1 MADDLTTS
9 DATGR
14 LARYVLGTKLK
25 DMPIE
30 VRVEARRA
38 FMNILGCMLGGARHE
53 TVDAVDAAFGPFA
66 GPPTATLIGRG
77 TKADPLHAA
86 LVNCLASSVH
96 SFDDTHALAIVHPSG
111 PVAAVALAVA
121 EQQPINGAD
130 FLAAFAL
137 GIETV
142 CRVSMALSVAPAR
155 STIAWSQ
162 TGIAGGLGA
171 AVAAAKLLGLDED
184 GMRRAIGIAASQ
196 AAGMRAMHG
205 TMTTALMPAQAAQ
218 TGLQAALLAARG
230 FTASLIGL
238 EARYGYLSVFAEEP
252 HLPYLL
258 DDFGERFEVLRNTY
272 KPYPCGIV
280 IHPILDACL
289 RLKREHTLDYREI
302 DRVAVKAS
310 PSAMALTDRRSATDE
325 FQTHVSLYHWVA
337 VAFVRGTARTV
348 DMLTEV
354 ALDPVIVTFQDR
366 ITAVRDDGVAP
377 DAAEVAVSL
386 RDGQKLTCRIAHC
399 IGSES
404 QPMTDE
410 QLEEKF
416 LDLAEIGIGVERGR
430 KLIAACRA
438 IETASDVGAIAREA
452 A

>member
-1 MADDLTTS
+1 MATDLTTS

-14 LARYVLGTKLK
+14 LARYVLGTRLK
-25 DMPIE
+25 DLPTE
-30 VRVEARRA
+30 VRLEARRA
-38 FMNILGCMLGGARHE
+38 FLNILGCMLGGARHE
-53 TVDAVDAAFGPFA
+53 TVDAADAAFGPFA
-66 GPPTATLIGRG
+66 GAPKATLIGRG
-77 TKADPLHAA
+77 GKAGPLHTA
-86 LVNCLASSVH
+86 LINCLASSVH

-111 PVAAVALAVA
+111 PVAAAALAVA
-121 EQQPINGAD
+121 EQQPVSGAN

-137 GIETV
+137 GIETI

-162 TGIAGGLGA
+162 TGIAGGVGA
-171 AVAAAKLLGLDED
+171 AVAAAKLLGLDEN

-196 AAGMRAMHG
+196 AAGMRVMHG
-205 TMTTALMPAQAAQ
+205 TMTTALMPAQAAR
-218 TGLQAALLAARG
+218 TGLAAALLAAQG

-238 EARYGYLSVFAEEP
+238 EGRYGYLSVFAEEP
-252 HLPYLL
+252 HLAYLL

-289 RLKREHTLDYREI
+289 QLKRDHTLDHREI
-302 DRVAVKAS
+302 DRVAIKAS
-310 PSAMALTDRRSATDE
+310 PAAMALTDRRNARDE

-337 VAFVRGTARTV
+337 VAFIRGTARTT

-354 ALDPVIVTFQDR
+354 ALDPVIVGFQDR
-366 ITAVRDDGVAP
+366 ITAVRDEAVTP
-377 DAAEVAVSL
+377 DAAEVVVSL
-386 RDGQKLTCRIAHC
+386 RDGQKLTCRIEHC

-416 LDLAEIGIGVERGR
+416 LDLAETSIGVEHGR
-430 KLIAACRA
+430 KLVAACRA
-438 IETASDVGAIAREA
+438 NETASDVGVIARVA
-452 A
+452 G

>member
-1 MADDLTTS
+1 MATDLTTS

-14 LARYVLGTKLK
+14 LARYVLGTKPK
-25 DMPIE
+25 DLPPE

-38 FMNILGCMLGGARHE
+38 FLNILGCMLGGARHE
-53 TVDAVDAAFGPFA
+53 TVDAAEAALGPFS
-66 GPPTATLIGRG
+66 GPPKATLIGRG
-77 TKADPLHAA
+77 SKADPLHAA
-86 LVNCLASSVH
+86 LINCLASSVH

-111 PVAAVALAVA
+111 PVAAAALAVA
-121 EQQPINGAD
+121 EQNPISGAN

-137 GIETV
+137 GVETV

-162 TGIAGGLGA
+162 TGIAGGVGA
-171 AVAAAKLLGLDED
+171 AVAAAKLMGLNED

-196 AAGMRAMHG
+196 AAGMRVMHG
-205 TMTTALMPAQAAQ
+205 TMTTALMPAQAAR
-218 TGLQAALLAARG
+218 TGLQSALLAANG
-230 FTASLIGL
+230 VTASLVGL
-238 EARYGYLSVFAEEP
+238 EGRYGYLSVFADEP
-252 HLPYLL
+252 HLAYLL
-258 DDFGERFEVLRNTY
+258 DDFGDRFEVLRSTY

-289 RLKREHTLDYREI
+289 QLKRDHSLDFHDI

-310 PSAMALTDRRSATDE
+310 PSAMALSDRRNALDE

-337 VAFVRGTARTV
+337 VAFIRGTARTA
-348 DMLTEV
+348 DMLTAV
-354 ALDPVIVTFQDR
+354 ALDPVIVAFQDR
-366 ITAVRDDGVAP
+366 ITAVRDDSITP
-377 DAAEVAVSL
+377 DAAEVLVTL
-386 RDGQKLTCRIAHC
+386 RDGRKFTARIDHC
-399 IGSES
+399 IGSEL

-416 LDLAEIGIGVERGR
+416 LDLAETSIGVDRGR
-430 KLIAACRA
+430 KLLAECRA
-438 IETASDVGAIAREA
+438 IETASDVGVIVRDA

>member
-1 MADDLTTS
+1 MATDLTTS

-25 DMPIE
+25 DMPTE

-38 FMNILGCMLGGARHE
+38 FLNILGCMLGGARHA

-66 GPPTATLIGRG
+66 GPPKATLIGRSG
-77 TKADPLHAA
+77 KTDPLHAT
-86 LVNCLASSVH
+86 LINCVASSVH

-111 PVAAVALAVA
+111 PVAAAALAVA
-121 EQQPINGAD
+121 EQQPISGAN

-155 STIAWSQ
+155 GTIAWSQ

-171 AVAAAKLLGLDED
+171 AVAAAKLMALDED

-196 AAGMRAMHG
+196 AAGMRVMHG

-218 TGLQAALLAARG
+218 TGLQAALLAAQG
-230 FTASLIGL
+230 LTASLIGL
-238 EARYGYLSVFAEEP
+238 EGRYGYLSVFAEEP
-252 HLPYLL
+252 HLAYLL

-289 RLKREHTLDYREI
+289 RLKRDHTLDYREI
-302 DRVAVKAS
+302 ERVAIKAS
-310 PSAMALTDRRSATDE
+310 PSAMALSDRRNAVDE

-337 VAFVRGTARTV
+337 VAFIRGTARTT
-348 DMLTEV
+348 DMLTAV
-354 ALDPVIVTFQDR
+354 ALDPVIVGFQDR
-366 ITAVRDDGVAP
+366 ITAVREDALTP
-377 DAAEVAVSL
+377 DAAEVMVTL
-386 RDGQKLTCRIAHC
+386 RDGQKLTCRIEHC

-410 QLEEKF
+410 QLEDKF
-416 LDLAEIGIGVERGR
+416 LDLAETSIGVERGR

-438 IETASDVGAIAREA
+438 IETASDVGAIARDA
-452 A
+452 G

>member
-1 MADDLTTS
+1 MVTDLTTS

-14 LARYVLGTKLK
+14 LARYVLGTKVK
-25 DMPIE
+25 DLPPE

-38 FMNILGCMLGGARHE
+38 FLNIFGCMLGGARHE
-53 TVDAVDAAFGPFA
+53 AVDAVDAALGPFS
-66 GPPTATLIGRG
+66 GPPKATLVGRG
-77 TKADPLHAA
+77 GKADPLHAA
-86 LVNCLASSVH
+86 LMNCLASSVH

-111 PVAAVALAVA
+111 PVAAAALAVA
-121 EQQPINGAD
+121 EQQPVSGAD
-130 FLAAFAL
+130 FLTAFAL
-137 GIETV
+137 GVETV

-162 TGIAGGLGA
+162 TGICGGLGA
-171 AVAAAKLLGLDED
+171 TVAAAKLMALNED

-196 AAGMRAMHG
+196 AAGMRVMHG

-218 TGLQAALLAARG
+218 TGLQAALLAAKG
-230 FTASLIGL
+230 MTASPMAL
-238 EARYGYLSVFAEEP
+238 EGRYGYLSVFAEEP

-258 DDFGERFEVLRNTY
+258 DDFGDRFEVLRNTY

-289 RLKREHTLDYREI
+289 QLKRDHKLDHQGIE
-302 DRVAVKAS
+302 RVTVKAS
-310 PSAMALTDRRSATDE
+310 PSAMALTDRRQAIDE

-337 VAFVRGTARTV
+337 VAFIRGTARTT

-354 ALDPVIVTFQDR
+354 ALDPEIVAFQER
-366 ITAVRDDGVAP
+366 ITAVRDEAIAP
-377 DAAEVAVSL
+377 DAAEVAVAL
-386 RDGQKLTCRIAHC
+386 HDGQKLTSRIEHC
-399 IGSES
+399 IGSEM

-416 LDLAEIGIGVERGR
+416 LDLAEISIGVERGR
-430 KLIAACRA
+430 KLLALCRA
-438 IETASDVGAIAREA
+438 IETASDVGEIVGEA
-452 A
+452 G

>member
-1 MADDLTTS
+1 MATDLTTS

-25 DMPIE
+25 DMPVE

-38 FMNILGCMLGGARHE
+38 FLNILGCMLGGARHE
-53 TVDAVDAAFGPFA
+53 TVNAVDAAFGPFA
-66 GPPTATLIGRG
+66 GAPQATLIGRG
-77 TKADPLHAA
+77 RKADPLHAA
-86 LVNCLASSVH
+86 LINCLASSVH

-111 PVAAVALAVA
+111 PVAAAMLAVA
-121 EQQPINGAD
+121 EQNPVSGTN

-171 AVAAAKLLGLDED
+171 AVAVAKLLALDED
-184 GMRRAIGIAASQ
+184 AMRRAIGIAASQ
-196 AAGMRAMHG
+196 AAGMRVMHG

-218 TGLQAALLAARG
+218 TGLAAALLAAQG
-230 FTASLIGL
+230 LTASPIAL
-238 EARYGYLSVFAEEP
+238 EGRYGYLSVFADEP
-252 HLPYLL
+252 DVDHLLG
-258 DDFGERFEVLRNTY
+258 DFGERFEVLRNTY

-280 IHPILDACL
+280 IHPILEACL
-289 RLKREHTLDYREI
+289 QLKREHMPDHREI
-302 DRVAVKAS
+302 ERVAVKAS
-310 PSAMALTDRRSATDE
+310 PSAMALTDRRNAMDE

-337 VAFVRGTARTV
+337 VAFIRGTARTT

-354 ALDPVIVTFQDR
+354 ALDPVIVGFQDR
-366 ITAVRDDGVAP
+366 ITAVRDDAITP
-377 DAAEVAVSL
+377 DAAEVTVSL
-386 RDGQKLTCRIAHC
+386 RDGQKLTARIEHC

-404 QPMTDE
+404 RPMTDE

-416 LDLAEIGIGVERGR
+416 LDLAEISIGVERGR

-438 IETASDVGAIAREA
+438 IETAPDVGVIARDA

>member
-1 MADDLTTS
+1 
-9 DATGR
+9 
-14 LARYVLGTKLK
+14 
-25 DMPIE
+25 
-30 VRVEARRA
+30 
-38 FMNILGCMLGGARHE
+38 
-53 TVDAVDAAFGPFA
+53 
-66 GPPTATLIGRG
+66 
-77 TKADPLHAA
+77 
-86 LVNCLASSVH
+86 VH

-111 PVAAVALAVA
+111 PVAAAALAVA
-121 EQQPINGAD
+121 EQQPISGAN

-171 AVAAAKLLGLDED
+171 AVAAAKLLALDED

-196 AAGMRAMHG
+196 AAGMRVMHG

-218 TGLQAALLAARG
+218 TGLAAALLAAKG

-238 EARYGYLSVFAEEP
+238 EGRYGYLSVFADEP
-252 HLPYLL
+252 HLAYLL

-289 RLKREHTLDYREI
+289 QLKRDHALDHREI
-302 DRVAVKAS
+302 ERVAIKAS
-310 PSAMALTDRRSATDE
+310 RSAMALTDRRNATDE

-337 VAFVRGTARTV
+337 VAFVRGTARTT

-354 ALDPVIVTFQDR
+354 ALDPTIVGFQER
-366 ITAVRDDGVAP
+366 ITAVRDDAITP
-377 DAAEVAVSL
+377 DAAEVTVSL
-386 RDGQKLTCRIAHC
+386 RDGQKRTCRIEHC

-404 QPMTDE
+404 QPMTDQ
-410 QLEEKF
+410 QLEDKF
-416 LDLAEIGIGVERGR
+416 LDLAETSIGADRGR

-438 IETASDVGAIAREA
+438 IETASDVGVIARDA
-452 A
+452 G

>member
-1 MADDLTTS
+1 MATDLTTS

-25 DMPIE
+25 DLPIE

-38 FMNILGCMLGGARHE
+38 FLNILGCMLGGARHA
-53 TVDAVDAAFGPFA
+53 TVDATDAAFGPFA
-66 GPPTATLIGRG
+66 GPPKATLIGRG
-77 TKADPLHAA
+77 AKTDPLHAT
-86 LVNCLASSVH
+86 LINCLASSVH

-111 PVAAVALAVA
+111 PVAAAALAVA
-121 EQQPINGAD
+121 EQQPIGGAN

-137 GIETV
+137 GVETV
-142 CRVSMALSVAPAR
+142 CRVSMAVSVAPAR
-155 STIAWSQ
+155 GTIAWSQ

-171 AVAAAKLLGLDED
+171 AVAAGKLLGLDED
-184 GMRRAIGIAASQ
+184 AMRRAIGIAASQ
-196 AAGMRAMHG
+196 AAGIRVMHG
-205 TMTTALMPAQAAQ
+205 TMTTALMPAQAAR
-218 TGLQAALLAARG
+218 TGLAAALLAAQG

-238 EARYGYLSVFAEEP
+238 EGRYGYLSVFAEEP
-252 HLPYLL
+252 HLPHLL
-258 DDFGERFEVLRNTY
+258 GDFGDRFEVLRNTY

-289 RLKREHTLDYREI
+289 QLKRNHALNHGDIE
-302 DRVAVKAS
+302 RVAINAS
-310 PSAMALTDRRSATDE
+310 PAAMALTDRRNATDE

-337 VAFVRGTARTV
+337 VAFIRGTARTT

-354 ALDPVIVTFQDR
+354 ALDPAIVAFQER
-366 ITAVRDDGVAP
+366 ITAVRDEAIAP
-377 DAAEVAVSL
+377 DAAEVVVSL
-386 RDGQKLTCRIAHC
+386 RDGQKLTCRIEHC

-410 QLEEKF
+410 QLGEKF
-416 LDLAEIGIGVERGR
+416 LDLAETSIGVERGR

-438 IETASDVGAIAREA
+438 IETASDVGVIARDA
-452 A
+452 G

>member
-1 MADDLTTS
+1 MATDLTTS

-25 DMPIE
+25 DMPTE

-38 FMNILGCMLGGARHE
+38 FLNILGCMLGGARHA

-66 GPPTATLIGRG
+66 GPPKATLIGRG
-77 TKADPLHAA
+77 GKTDPLHAT
-86 LVNCLASSVH
+86 LINCLASSVH

-111 PVAAVALAVA
+111 PVAAAALAVA
-121 EQQPINGAD
+121 EQQPISGAN

-155 STIAWSQ
+155 GTIAWSQ

-171 AVAAAKLLGLDED
+171 AVAAAKLMALDED

-196 AAGMRAMHG
+196 AAGMRVMHG
-205 TMTTALMPAQAAQ
+205 TMTTALMPAQAAR
-218 TGLQAALLAARG
+218 TGLQAALLAAQG

-238 EARYGYLSVFAEEP
+238 EGRYGYLSVFAEEP
-252 HLPYLL
+252 HLAYLL

-289 RLKREHTLDYREI
+289 RLKRDHTLDHREI
-302 DRVAVKAS
+302 ERVAIKAS
-310 PSAMALTDRRSATDE
+310 PSAMALSDRRNAVDE

-337 VAFVRGTARTV
+337 VAFIRGTARTT

-354 ALDPVIVTFQDR
+354 ALDPVIVGFQDR
-366 ITAVRDDGVAP
+366 ITAVREDALTP
-377 DAAEVAVSL
+377 DAAEVMVTL
-386 RDGQKLTCRIAHC
+386 RDGQKLTCRIEHC

-410 QLEEKF
+410 QLEDKF
-416 LDLAEIGIGVERGR
+416 LDLAETSIGVERGR

-438 IETASDVGAIAREA
+438 IETASDVGAIARDA
-452 A
+452 G

>member
-1 MADDLTTS
+1 MATDLTTS

-38 FMNILGCMLGGARHE
+38 FLNILGCMLGGARHE

-66 GPPTATLIGRG
+66 GPPKATLIGRG
-77 TKADPLHAA
+77 AKTDPLHAT
-86 LVNCLASSVH
+86 LINCLASSVH

-111 PVAAVALAVA
+111 PVAAAALAVA
-121 EQQPINGAD
+121 EQQPIGGAN

-142 CRVSMALSVAPAR
+142 CRVSMAVSVAPAR
-155 STIAWSQ
+155 GTIAWSQ

-171 AVAAAKLLGLDED
+171 AVAAGKLLGLDED

-196 AAGMRAMHG
+196 AAGIRAMHG
-205 TMTTALMPAQAAQ
+205 TMTTALMPAQAAR
-218 TGLQAALLAARG
+218 TGLAAALLAAKG

-238 EARYGYLSVFAEEP
+238 EGRYGYLSVFADEP
-252 HLPYLL
+252 HLAYLL
-258 DDFGERFEVLRNTY
+258 DDFGTRSEVLRNTY

-289 RLKREHTLDYREI
+289 QLKRDHALDHREI
-302 DRVAVKAS
+302 ERVAINAS
-310 PSAMALTDRRSATDE
+310 PAAMALTDRRNATDE

-337 VAFVRGTARTV
+337 VAFIRGTARTT

-354 ALDPVIVTFQDR
+354 ALDPVIVAFQDR
-366 ITAVRDDGVAP
+366 ITAVRDEAITP
-377 DAAEVAVSL
+377 DAAEVVVSL
-386 RDGQKLTCRIAHC
+386 RDGQKLTCRIEHC

-416 LDLAEIGIGVERGR
+416 LDLAETSIGVERGR

-438 IETASDVGAIAREA
+438 IETASDVGVIARDA
-452 A
+452 G

>member
-1 MADDLTTS
+1 MASDLATS

-14 LARYVLGTKLK
+14 LARYALGTKLK
-25 DMPIE
+25 DLPPE

-38 FMNILGCMLGGARHE
+38 FLNIFGCMLGGARHE
-53 TVDAVDAAFGPFA
+53 TVDAADAALGAYAGTGP
-66 GPPTATLIGRG
+66 ATLIGRG
-77 TKADPLHAA
+77 RTADPLHAA
-86 LVNCLASSVH
+86 LINCLASSVH

-111 PVAAVALAVA
+111 PVAAALLALV
-121 EQQPINGAD
+121 EQRKVSGAD
-130 FLAAFAL
+130 FLLAFAL
-137 GIETV
+137 GAGMV
-142 CRVSMALSVAPAR
+142 CRISMALSVAPAR

-171 AVAAAKLLGLDED
+171 ALAVGKLLGLDED

-196 AAGMRAMHG
+196 AAGMRVMHG

-218 TGLQAALLAARG
+218 TGLQAALLAAQG
-230 FTASLIGL
+230 FTASLVSL
-238 EARYGYLSVFAEEP
+238 EGRYGYLSVFAEEP

-258 DDFGERFEVLRNTY
+258 GDFGDRYELLRNTY

-289 RLKREHTLDYREI
+289 QLKRHHTLDHREI
-302 DRVAVKAS
+302 DRIAIKAS
-310 PSAMALTDRRSATDE
+310 PSAMALTDRRNAMDE

-337 VAFVRGTARTV
+337 VAFIRGSARTT
-348 DMLTEV
+348 DMTTEV
-354 ALDPVIVTFQDR
+354 ARDPMIVAFQDK
-366 ITAVRDDGVAP
+366 ITAVRDEAIAP
-377 DAAEVAVSL
+377 DAAEVTVTL
-386 RDGQKLTCRIAHC
+386 QDGRRLTSKIEHC

-416 LDLAEIGIGVERGR
+416 LDLAEISVGVERGR
-430 KLIAACRA
+430 KLVAACRS
-438 IETASDVGAIAREA
+438 IETAADVGAIAREA
-452 A
+452 M

>member
-1 MADDLTTS
+1 MATDLTTS

-14 LARYVLGTKLK
+14 LARYVLATKLK
-25 DMPIE
+25 DMPPE

-38 FMNILGCMLGGARHE
+38 FLNILGCMLGGSRHE
-53 TVDAVDAAFGPFA
+53 TVDAADAAFGLFA
-66 GPPTATLIGRG
+66 GPPKATLIGRG
-77 TKADPLHAA
+77 GNTDPLHAA

-111 PVAAVALAVA
+111 PVAAAALAVA
-121 EQQPINGAD
+121 EQQPISGAN

-142 CRVSMALSVAPAR
+142 CRASMALSVAPAR
-155 STIAWSQ
+155 GTIAWSQ

-171 AVAAAKLLGLDED
+171 AVAAAKLMALDED

-196 AAGMRAMHG
+196 AAGMRVMHG

-218 TGLQAALLAARG
+218 TGLQAAVLAAQG

-238 EARYGYLSVFAEEP
+238 EGRYGYLSVFAEEP
-252 HLPYLL
+252 HLAYLL

-289 RLKREHTLDYREI
+289 QLKRDHTLDHREI
-302 DRVAVKAS
+302 ERVTIKAS
-310 PSAMALTDRRSATDE
+310 PSAMALSDRRNAMDE

-337 VAFVRGTARTV
+337 VAFIRGTAKTT

-354 ALDPVIVTFQDR
+354 ALDPVIVGFQDR
-366 ITAVRDDGVAP
+366 ITAVREDAVAP
-377 DAAEVAVSL
+377 DAAEVVVTL
-386 RDGQKLTCRIAHC
+386 RDGQKHTCRIEHC

-416 LDLAEIGIGVERGR
+416 LDLAETSIGVERGR
-430 KLIAACRA
+430 KLIAACRT
-438 IETASDVGAIAREA
+438 IETASDVGSIARDA
-452 A
+452 G

>member
-1 MADDLTTS
+1 MATDLTTS

-25 DMPIE
+25 DLPIE

-38 FMNILGCMLGGARHE
+38 FLNILGCMLGGARHE
-53 TVDAVDAAFGPFA
+53 TVDAADAAFGPFA
-66 GPPTATLIGRG
+66 GPPKATLIGRG
-77 TKADPLHAA
+77 AKADPLHAT
-86 LVNCLASSVH
+86 LINCLASSVH

-111 PVAAVALAVA
+111 PVAAAALAVA
-121 EQQPINGAD
+121 EQQPTGGAD

-137 GIETV
+137 GVETV
-142 CRVSMALSVAPAR
+142 CRVSMAVSVAPAR
-155 STIAWSQ
+155 GTIAWSQ

-171 AVAAAKLLGLDED
+171 AVAAGKLLALDED

-196 AAGMRAMHG
+196 AAGIRAMHG
-205 TMTTALMPAQAAQ
+205 TMTTALMPAQAAR
-218 TGLQAALLAARG
+218 TGLAAALLAAQG

-238 EARYGYLSVFAEEP
+238 EGRYGYLSVFADEP
-252 HLPYLL
+252 HLAHLL
-258 DDFGERFEVLRNTY
+258 GDFGDRFEVLRNTY

-289 RLKREHTLDYREI
+289 RLKRDHALDHREI
-302 DRVAVKAS
+302 ERVAIKAS
-310 PSAMALTDRRSATDE
+310 PAAMALTDRRNATDE

-337 VAFVRGTARTV
+337 VAFIRGTARTT

-354 ALDPVIVTFQDR
+354 ALDPVIVAFQDR
-366 ITAVRDDGVAP
+366 ITAVRDEAITP
-377 DAAEVAVSL
+377 DAAEVTVSL
-386 RDGQKLTCRIAHC
+386 RGGQKLTSRIEHC

-416 LDLAEIGIGVERGR
+416 LDLAETGIGVERGR

-438 IETASDVGAIAREA
+438 IETASDVGVIARDA
-452 A
+452 G

>member
-1 MADDLTTS
+1 MATDLATS
-9 DATGR
+9 DATGH

-25 DMPIE
+25 DMPTE

-38 FMNILGCMLGGARHE
+38 FLNILGCMLGGARHE
-53 TVDAVDAAFGPFA
+53 TVDAADAAFGPFA
-66 GPPTATLIGRG
+66 GPPKATLIGRG
-77 TKADPLHAA
+77 GKTDPLHAT
-86 LVNCLASSVH
+86 LINCLASSVH

-111 PVAAVALAVA
+111 PVAAAALAVA
-121 EQQPINGAD
+121 ELQPISGAN

-171 AVAAAKLLGLDED
+171 AVAAAKLLALDEN

-196 AAGMRAMHG
+196 AAGMRVMHG

-218 TGLQAALLAARG
+218 TGLQAALLAAQG

-238 EARYGYLSVFAEEP
+238 EGRYGYLSVFAEEP
-252 HLPYLL
+252 HLAYLL
-258 DDFGERFEVLRNTY
+258 DDFGERFEILRNTY

-289 RLKREHTLDYREI
+289 QLKREHTLDHREI
-302 DRVAVKAS
+302 ERVAIKAS
-310 PSAMALTDRRSATDE
+310 PSAMALTDRRNAMDE

-337 VAFVRGTARTV
+337 VALIRGTARTT

-354 ALDPVIVTFQDR
+354 ALDPVIVGFQDR
-366 ITAVRDDGVAP
+366 ITAVREDALAP
-377 DAAEVAVSL
+377 DAAEVMVTL
-386 RDGQKLTCRIAHC
+386 RDGQKLTCRIEHC

-410 QLEEKF
+410 QLGEKF
-416 LDLAEIGIGVERGR
+416 LDLAETSIGVERGR
-430 KLIAACRA
+430 KLVAACRA
-438 IETASDVGAIAREA
+438 IESASDVGAIARDA
-452 A
+452 G

>member
-1 MADDLTTS
+1 MASDLATS

-14 LARYVLGTKLK
+14 LARYALGTTLK
-25 DMPIE
+25 DLPPD

-38 FMNILGCMLGGARHE
+38 FLNIFGCMLGGARHE
-53 TVDAVDAAFGPFA
+53 TVDVADAALGPFSGT
-66 GPPTATLIGRG
+66 GPSTLIGRG
-77 TKADPLHAA
+77 RTADPLHAT
-86 LVNCLASSVH
+86 LINCLASSVH

-111 PVAAVALAVA
+111 PVAAALLAVSEQRRVSGA
-121 EQQPINGAD
+121 E
-130 FLAAFAL
+130 FLAAFTL
-137 GIETV
+137 GIGTV

-162 TGIAGGLGA
+162 TGIVGGLGA
-171 AVAAAKLLGLDED
+171 ALAVGKVLGLDEA

-196 AAGMRAMHG
+196 AAGMRVMHG

-218 TGLQAALLAARG
+218 TGLQAALLAAHG
-230 FTASLIGL
+230 FTASLVSL
-238 EARYGYLSVFAEEP
+238 EGRYGYLSVFAEDA

-258 DDFGERFEVLRNTY
+258 DDFGERFELLRNTY

-289 RLKREHTLDYREI
+289 QLKRHHTLDHRDI
-302 DRVAVKAS
+302 DRVTVKAS
-310 PSAMALTDRRSATDE
+310 PSAMALTDRRNAMDE

-337 VAFVRGTARTV
+337 VAFIRGTARTT

-354 ALDPVIVTFQDR
+354 ARDPVIVGFQDR
-366 ITAVRDDGVAP
+366 ITAVRDEAIAP
-377 DAAEVAVSL
+377 DAAEVTVTL
-386 RDGQKLTCRIAHC
+386 RDGRKLTQRIEHC

-404 QPMTDE
+404 QPMTDV

-416 LDLAEIGIGVERGR
+416 LDLAEISIGVDRGR
-430 KLIAACRA
+430 KLLAACRS
-438 IETASDVGAIAREA
+438 IETAPDVGAIVREA
-452 A
+452 S